1 MSEISR
7 KTIFVPGPVQNLSLN
22 IHKPNKFI
30 GTFTSVAL
38 QSLYAKF
45 CNAENKYLASFNCC
59 GIQLDR
65 EYNSIDKPA
74 YNRFQF
80 ESDKI
85 GLKLS
90 LFRQLGINNDF
101 EIWRDDSLESI
112 NWIQKEIKRLFI
124 SGAIYTEMA
133 VFNVCKQCGN
143 SISLD
148 EAKATQ
154 CVVCE
159 GKLFVKDK
167 RIGLFTN
174 FPTKKDEL
182 VRGKLVLPKNQS
194 VQKMIFDMYKHL
206 PDRVFI
212 NRRRNYGI
220 SLSFL
225 DIPGLTQDFL
235 DPEVSLSFMPAIIS
249 ELYDYDTV
257 IQIQS
262 MRTALRV
269 IPFTSLFNTRRFA
282 DKYLLTQ
289 YISDISLKEVEE
301 KLSINFYVK
310 YLPLFLLNRSTD
322 IPNSQIY
329 QLVREYQSFK
339 FRYLKLLSFL
349 ENRINTEQEF
359 NFDKEDILYLDEIR
373 NNFLKLNMREGV
385 LMLRKFLFNTL
396 SPKYV
401 QILLDRK
408 ANIREEDIVYLS
420 NIFSWIF
427 NMN

>member
-1 MSEISR
+1 
-7 KTIFVPGPVQNLSLN
+7 
-22 IHKPNKFI
+22 
-30 GTFTSVAL
+30 
-38 QSLYAKF
+38 
-45 CNAENKYLASFNCC
+45 
-59 GIQLDR
+59 
-65 EYNSIDKPA
+65 
-74 YNRFQF
+74 
-80 ESDKI
+80 
-85 GLKLS
+85 
-90 LFRQLGINNDF
+90 
-101 EIWRDDSLESI
+101 
-112 NWIQKEIKRLFI
+112 
-124 SGAIYTEMA
+124 
-133 VFNVCKQCGN
+133 
-143 SISLD
+143 
-148 EAKATQ
+148 
-154 CVVCE
+154 
-159 GKLFVKDK
+159 
-167 RIGLFTN
+167 
-174 FPTKKDEL
+174 
-182 VRGKLVLPKNQS
+182 
-194 VQKMIFDMYKHL
+194 MIFDMYKHL